1 MVIKIIGWGED
12 DKMEKLRDAKDLF
25 ISVLNSTEKKGAT
38 DRMSK
43 MFMMS
48 ETYSRTEIDTKTLS
62 AISIVNTMLVRNSVA
77 IQIGWPSEYIL
88 ELSVHSMRWQIG
100 LILFI

>member
-1 MVIKIIGWGED
+1 MVIKTIGWGED
-12 DKMEKLRDAKDLF
+12 DKMEKLSDANDLL

-48 ETYSRTEIDTKTLS
+48 ETYSRTEIDTKILI
-62 AISIVNTMLVRNSVA
+62 AISMVKTILVKNSVA
-77 IQIGWPSEYIL
+77 IQMGCPL
-88 ELSVHSMRWQIG
+88 E
-100 LILFI
+100 